1 MAAAGKVLKIDLRSN
16 ARAALAQTREHGR
29 LIPAASAAVLV
40 NLLLGSV
47 ERARRNSVVQGD
59 RAAKDDSWYA
69 TPIAGADH
77 PTAKPTA
84 ADFKA
89 RTVRATAYQRNAKGQ
104 ILSRTVERVGP
115 QLNYLFKD
123 RVVSR
128 TGEFEDDLS
137 FDMEAGVREYD
148 LDPNVIRENFLLES
162 NLGGLQIV
170 ADGDGAMLM
179 STVGDDGQKMATLEK
194 RGIRSGQGK
203 PRYILRRAIQGE
215 AKRWSTLMRKELAKA
230 EREAARAAERMRK

>member
-16 ARAALAQTREHGR
+16 ARSVLAQTREHGR

-47 ERARRNSVVQGD
+47 ERARRNSVVQGG
-59 RAAKDDSWYA
+59 RASKDDSWFA
-69 TPIAGADH
+69 TPVVGADH
-77 PTAKPTA
+77 PTARPTA
-84 ADFKA
+84 HDIQTK
-89 RTVRATAYQRNAKGQ
+89 TAKYEYTRDAKGH
-104 ILSRTVERVGP
+104 ILARKPVRVGTP
-115 QLNYLFKD
+115 ANYLFKD

-162 NLGGLQIV
+162 NLGGLRIV
-170 ADGDGAMLM
+170 ADGDGAMLL
-179 STVGDDGQKMATLEK
+179 SSGDNDGQKMATLEK
-194 RGIRSGQGK
+194 RGIRAGQGK

-230 EREAARAAERMRK
+230 EREAAKAAERMRQ